1 MDRGDSKRQ
10 EDGVI
15 QEGEPL
21 SFRMYEG
28 EGEYWTQRLF
38 DQVFRFNLMNVV
50 TFLLQNKSYRN
61 HIFAV
66 LAGLVIYSLSRAF
79 NQALAAGGLVG
90 NSILSFIY
98 FAAVCSV
105 LFAVVIPI
113 FSVSSTETLHSNQP
127 ASKSK
132 PEKQPLR
139 LCIDN
144 RWYDLTNWQ
153 AYHPG
158 GAAILH
164 HLDNKDATNA
174 FYSLHSKEAVAR
186 LKKMGSKPATEDIM
200 QPSALERNFCI
211 FRQQLEA
218 EGWFERDV
226 LWDIFYIGSILC
238 LTVAGTY
245 FSWSHPFVA
254 IVCLGVAMQQA
265 GWCAHDYIHQRGNA
279 ALCAGYFLA
288 TINSLSR
295 SWWSE
300 KHNTHHVYPNTMGVD
315 MDIANDPIFH
325 LWYPAREKDHAMRS
339 YQHVYYL
346 LVYSLLYIS
355 WRLQSLE
362 NAWGNRKYL
371 ELATF
376 AVNYF
381 WLFCLPWYVA
391 LGAVLLG
398 GFLVGVVVTATHQSE
413 EIFKEKDRKFEFVR
427 DQFLTTRNAYISN
440 PVLQWLWGG
449 MQVCLQIHLL

>member
-164 HLDNKDATNA
+164 HLDNKDATSIA
-174 FYSLHSKEAVAR
+174 F
-186 LKKMGSKPATEDIM
+186 
-200 QPSALERNFCI
+200 F
-211 FRQQLEA
+211 
-218 EGWFERDV
+218 
-226 LWDIFYIGSILC
+226 
-238 LTVAGTY
+238 
-245 FSWSHPFVA
+245 
-254 IVCLGVAMQQA
+254 
-265 GWCAHDYIHQRGNA
+265 
-279 ALCAGYFLA
+279 
-288 TINSLSR
+288 
-295 SWWSE
+295 
-300 KHNTHHVYPNTMGVD
+300 
-315 MDIANDPIFH
+315 
-325 LWYPAREKDHAMRS
+325 
-339 YQHVYYL
+339 
-346 LVYSLLYIS
+346 
-355 WRLQSLE
+355 
-362 NAWGNRKYL
+362 
-371 ELATF
+371 
-376 AVNYF
+376 
-381 WLFCLPWYVA
+381 
-391 LGAVLLG
+391 
-398 GFLVGVVVTATHQSE
+398 QSE
-413 EIFKEKDRKFEFVR
+413 I
-427 DQFLTTRNAYISN
+427 TRF
-440 PVLQWLWGG
+440 
-449 MQVCLQIHLL
+449 